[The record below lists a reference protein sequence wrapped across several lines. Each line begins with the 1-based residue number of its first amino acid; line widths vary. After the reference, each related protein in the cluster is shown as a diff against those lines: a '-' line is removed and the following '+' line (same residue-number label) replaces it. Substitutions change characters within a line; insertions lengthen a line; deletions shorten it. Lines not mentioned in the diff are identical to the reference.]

1 MRQSTVVQQ
10 PHLRHTTLDLDLN
23 TLLAANDVL
32 SRRTPSKPML
42 APSLL
47 ASAEYYCTPDS
58 EKGVSPKKRFGSPHK
73 SPEADLQE
81 PGMSKHPGLQRR
93 ISDITSDISLD
104 NLLEGSRRK
113 RNKFSSDLP
122 LLPLPTPT
130 SASRQNG
137 HARTQS
143 GARDRAYS
151 GSTTGTIMQT
161 PGRVSIPTPAPT
173 TISDEDVALQLIRLG
188 DPSLSPCKAPSDES
202 SSPIPNLTT
211 AMHLKAFHDGLD
223 YQSASASEK
232 QEVNYPSSPPAS
244 VSDEQEPPVK
254 RAFARQA
261 DQAEAE
267 VDFKRETSRASL
279 TSTAGELEP
288 HLKDDTDVEE
298 EIDIPRPQ
306 NLPHFH
312 DSMQCKS
319 LETEPQG
326 EEDERAKKNG
336 PSVGVRCTR
345 CKKSKKGC
353 DRQRPCGRCA
363 DANEDCVTE
372 DESSGRRGRNNRGG
386 RRKR

>member
-1 MRQSTVVQQ
+1 MS
-10 PHLRHTTLDLDLN
+10 
-23 TLLAANDVL
+23 
-32 SRRTPSKPML
+32 
-42 APSLL
+42 
-47 ASAEYYCTPDS
+47 
-58 EKGVSPKKRFGSPHK
+58 KKRLSSEQK
-73 SPEADLQE
+73 SPEPESQDTGAPTH
-81 PGMSKHPGLQRR
+81 PGMERR
-93 ISDITSDISLD
+93 VSDITSDISLD

-122 LLPLPTPT
+122 LLPLPTPA
-130 SASRQNG
+130 SAPYHFG

-143 GARDRAYS
+143 GARERANS
-151 GSTTGTIMQT
+151 ASTTATMLQT

-188 DPSLSPCKAPSDES
+188 DPSLSPCKAQSDES

-211 AMHLKAFHDGLD
+211 AMHLKALHDGHD
-223 YQSASASEK
+223 FQIGPAPVRR
-232 QEVNYPSSPPAS
+232 EVEYPSSPPAS
-244 VSDEQEPPVK
+244 VSDNQDQPTQ
-254 RAFARQA
+254 RALAPIRGKAASVRSAQHNG
-261 DQAEAE
+261 
-267 VDFKRETSRASL
+267 TSREYAS
-279 TSTAGELEP
+279 TNGDVEYE
-288 HLKDDTDVEE
+288 LKDETDLED

-312 DSMQCKS
+312 DSMQCKAS
-319 LETEPQG
+319 LAEDVDDSV
-326 EEDERAKKNG
+326 EEEQMKKNG